1 MISSILNFL
10 LRSAV
15 LVLFL
20 ISVNYFVLE
29 EFFKTD
35 FTALYYGIYIYFY
48 MMITIIHVFMVRAL
62 KKRPQQYIIV
72 FMSSMGIKIFLSLIV
87 LVVIMYSGLDK
98 TKTFAI
104 NFLILYLLFSSF
116 SIYQMLRAQQH
127 INKDE

>member
-10 LRSAV
+10 LQSAI
-15 LVLFL
+15 LILLL
-20 ISVNYFVLE
+20 ISINYFVLE

-35 FTALYYGIYIYFY
+35 FTALYYSIYVYFY
-48 MMITIIHVFMVRAL
+48 LMITVIHVFMIRAL

-87 LVVIMYSGLDK
+87 LVVIMYSGLNK

-116 SIYQMLRAQQH
+116 SIYQMLRAQRH
-127 INKDE
+127 INKNK